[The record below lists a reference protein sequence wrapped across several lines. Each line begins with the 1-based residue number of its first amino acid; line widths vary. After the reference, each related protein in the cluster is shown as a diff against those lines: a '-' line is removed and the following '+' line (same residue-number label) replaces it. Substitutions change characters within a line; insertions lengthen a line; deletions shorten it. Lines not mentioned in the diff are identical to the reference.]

1 MVLLFHLRFRSAALC
16 QRLNSC
22 FLYKAFCPAVFLF
35 LPGSFSLVHGL
46 GYLAPDVGM
55 SDHFS
60 LDSSDCSW
68 VKLKVSARLG
78 DVEAANNAS

>member
-1 MVLLFHLRFRSAALC
+1 M
-16 QRLNSC
+16 NE
-22 FLYKAFCPAVFLF
+22 AFCPSVFLF
-35 LPGSFSLVHGL
+35 LPVAFSLIHGL
-46 GYLAPDVGM
+46 GYFAPDVGV

-60 LDSSDCSW
+60 LDSGDCSW